1 MNTQKKATI
10 KKSQNHVNSPKLFF
24 QWFINFYISKSEN
37 TIKKKKKYIIIIIII
52 KTKTKIKINYHK
64 IKSYKVF
71 EMNVFKVI
79 II

>member
-37 TIKKKKKYIIIIIII
+37 TIKKKKKIYNNNNNN
-52 KTKTKIKINYHK
+52 KNKNKNKN
-64 IKSYKVF
+64 
-71 EMNVFKVI
+71 
-79 II
+79 